1 MKTTVN
7 IYNLYI
13 FAQRVKFMK
22 YLERLYDKVLFTK
35 QDIKALTGNDLSARM
50 MLLYYCKRGYI
61 KQIRRNLYGVVNPI
75 TKNIEANKMQIASA
89 ISETAYLAYHSALEY
104 YGTAHQT
111 FFELTIVSATRFNY
125 FEFEGIG
132 YKYVKNTIQDG
143 VVSRMEDSK
152 VRVTSL
158 ERTII
163 DCIDRID
170 LAGGCEELFHCLEAV
185 KYADQNLLLH
195 FLELY
200 NKKSLYNKTGYVLE
214 NKTRIPLSENF
225 YDICLS
231 RGKNCVSRIAENN
244 TQAVFNKKWHLYV
257 PQDNVDNYDV

>member
-1 MKTTVN
+1 MCKDL
-7 IYNLYI
+7 NL
-13 FAQRVKFMK
+13 MK
-22 YLERLYDKVLFTK
+22 YLEYIYDKVLFTK
-35 QDIKALTGNDLSARM
+35 QDIESLTGNDLSARM
-50 MLLYYCKRGYI
+50 LLAYYRKRGYI

-75 TKNIEANKMQIASA
+75 TKSVEANKMQIASA
-89 ISETAYLAYHSALEY
+89 ISDTAFLAYHSALEY

-111 FFELTIVSATRFNY
+111 FFELTVASATRFNY

-132 YKYVKNTIQDG
+132 YKCVKNVIQDG

-170 LAGGCEELFHCLEAV
+170 LAGGCEELFHCLAVV

-195 FLELY
+195 FLENY

-214 NKTRIPLSENF
+214 NKTNITLSENF
-225 YDICLS
+225 YDICLM
-231 RGKNCVSRIAENN
+231 RGNNCVSRLAETN
-244 TQAVFNKKWHLYV
+244 TPAVFNKKWSLYV
-257 PQDNVDNYDV
+257 PQDNEEKHDV

>member
-1 MKTTVN
+1 
-7 IYNLYI
+7 
-13 FAQRVKFMK
+13 MK
-22 YLERLYDKVLFTK
+22 YLESLYDKVLFSK
-35 QDIKALTGNDLSARM
+35 QDIESLTGNELSARM

-75 TKNIEANKMQIASA
+75 TKNVEANKMQIASA

-104 YGTAHQT
+104 YGAAHQT
-111 FFELTIVSATRFNY
+111 FFELTVASATRFNY

-132 YKYVKNTIQDG
+132 YKFVKNIIQDG
-143 VVSRMEDSK
+143 VISRIEDLK

-163 DCIDRID
+163 DCIDRTD
-170 LAGGCEELFHCLEAV
+170 LAGGCEELFQCLAAI
-185 KYADQNLLLH
+185 KYADQNQLVH

-214 NKTRIPLSENF
+214 NKTNIPLSENF

-231 RGKNCVSRIAENN
+231 RGNNCVSRLAETN
-244 TQAVFNKKWHLYV
+244 TPAVFNKKWRLYV
-257 PQDNVDNYDV
+257 PQDNVENYDV